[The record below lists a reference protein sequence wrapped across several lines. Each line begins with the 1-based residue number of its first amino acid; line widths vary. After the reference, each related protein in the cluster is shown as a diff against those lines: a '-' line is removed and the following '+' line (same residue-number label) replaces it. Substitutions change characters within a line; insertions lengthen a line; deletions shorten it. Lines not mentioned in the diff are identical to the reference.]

1 MSVARGSLANDEAI
15 EALVAEIVN
24 QPSRHAELVS
34 LLHEGHAIYQGRSA
48 AAAGRIRGWVMAAF
62 ESVGL
67 PPEAQPA
74 VLEVLRTSIDAY
86 AVAAAARAARGA
98 VAPGPA
104 LVEGLVAALYR
115 LRGRDDSVSFASLH
129 PSWPAPDA
137 TTGLLEVL
145 RTLRHLGAAAHAA
158 HAGLLELRRGHA
170 DTWSAEVQES
180 LENAIAAVARAPLT
194 LSATSLPVAAA
205 VPAGSGEVDSIRLE
219 DQRGARVRFG
229 EHFRGRHHVVAFFYT
244 RCENPAKC
252 SATITR
258 LGALQ
263 DRLEHASLTTAA
275 GIAAI
280 TYDPAY
286 DTPARLAA
294 YGRARGLRFTENV
307 RLFRASADQAV
318 LREHFDLKVG
328 YSGATVNS
336 HAIELYL
343 IGPDARTVR
352 TWNRVE
358 WTAEEVLDAIRQELQ
373 RGARTPG

>member
-1 MSVARGSLANDEAI
+1 MSSVRGSVANDEAI
-15 EALVAEIVN
+15 EALVADILSR
-24 QPSRHAELVS
+24 PSRHAELVN
-34 LLHEGHAIYQGRSA
+34 LLHEGHAVYEGRST

-67 PPEAQPA
+67 PPDAQPA
-74 VLEVLRTSIDAY
+74 VLEILRTSLDAY
-86 AVAAAARAARGA
+86 AVAAAAKAARGA
-98 VAPGPA
+98 VAPEPA

-115 LRGRDDSVSFASLH
+115 LRGRDDSVSFAALH
-129 PSWPAPDA
+129 PVWPAPDA
-137 TTGLLEVL
+137 TTALLEVL

-158 HAGLLELRRGHA
+158 HADLLELRRRHA
-170 DTWSAEVQES
+170 DTWSVDVQES
-180 LENAIAAVARAPLT
+180 LDDAIAAVARVPLA
-194 LSATSLPVAAA
+194 LHATSLPVAPA

-219 DQRGARVRFG
+219 DQKGAQVTFG

-263 DRLEHASLTTAA
+263 NHLDHASLASA
-275 GIAAI
+275 VGIAAI

-294 YGRARGLRFTENV
+294 YGAARGLRFTENV
-307 RLFRASADQAV
+307 RLFRASSDQAV
-318 LREHFDLKVG
+318 LRGHFDLKVG
-328 YSGATVNS
+328 YSGATVNH

-343 IGPDARTVR
+343 IGPDAHTIR
-352 TWNRVE
+352 TWSRVE
-358 WTAEEVLDAIRQELQ
+358 WTSEEVLDAIRQELQ
-373 RGARTPG
+373 RA